1 MDLLTP
7 LLRDSAL
14 TAIFSNAQTVQGML
28 DFEAALARAEA
39 KCGVIPPEAVA
50 AIERACRAE
59 NLDLTVLAQSAANA
73 GNLAIPLVKQ
83 LTAVVK
89 TQDQQAARYV
99 HWGATSQDAI
109 DSGLVLQLR
118 QALDATDELLSRL
131 LAVLAQQAERH
142 ITTVMPGRTW
152 MQHAL
157 PVTFGLKL
165 AGTLDALLR
174 WQQRLREMRGR
185 VLVLQFGGAA
195 GTLASLNEPGPA
207 VAQQLAQ
214 ELDLSLADTPWHSQR
229 DRLLE
234 IGHWYAGVCGTL
246 GKFAN
251 DFSLLMQTE
260 VAEVCEPVASGRGG
274 SSAMPHKRNP
284 VGCAAILTAVQRTPG
299 LMATLYA
306 SQIQQHERALGG
318 WQAEWEV
325 LPELLMLAGG
335 VLEQSI
341 QLVSGMQVNEQRMRA
356 NLDITHGL
364 IMAESVTLALA
375 GMVGKQEAH
384 HIVEALC
391 HQALDVQRPL
401 LQLLENDP
409 RINAHFS
416 RDQLTAQLDPSGA
429 TGSAEY
435 FVRQVLACYQEQ
447 IHDASLSD

>member
-7 LLRDSAL
+7 MLRGSAL
-14 TAIFSNAQTVQGML
+14 TALFSDAQTVQGML

-39 KCGVIPPEAVA
+39 ACGVIPPEAVA
-50 AIERACRAE
+50 AIERACDVRTIDMTALAE
-59 NLDLTVLAQSAANA
+59 AAASA

-83 LTAVVK
+83 LTAQVK
-89 TQDQQAARYV
+89 QNDPDAARYV

-109 DSGLVLQLR
+109 DTGFVLQLR
-118 QALDATDELLSRL
+118 EALLKTDEMLANL
-131 LAVLAQQAERH
+131 LAALAEQAALHRE
-142 ITTVMPGRTW
+142 TVMPGRTW

-174 WQQRLREMRGR
+174 WQVRLREISSR
-185 VLVLQFGGAA
+185 VLTLQFGGAA
-195 GTLASLNEPGPA
+195 GTLASLNEHGPA
-207 VAQQLAQ
+207 VAEALAQ
-214 ELDLSLADTPWHSQR
+214 ELNLAIADTPWHCQR

-234 IGHWYAGVCGTL
+234 VGHWYAGVCGTL
-246 GKFAN
+246 GKFAS

-260 VAEVCEPVASGRGG
+260 VAEVSEPTAPGRGG

-325 LPELLMLAGG
+325 LPELITLAGG
-335 VLEQSI
+335 VLAQSE
-341 QLVSGMQVNEQRMRA
+341 QLVRGMQVDKAKMRA
-356 NLDITHGL
+356 DLDITHGL

-375 GMVGKQEAH
+375 KFIGKQDAH
-384 HIVEALC
+384 HLIETLC
-391 HQALDVQRPL
+391 HQALDQKCPL

-409 RINAHFS
+409 RLTAHFTPAE
-416 RDQLTAQLDPSGA
+416 LTTLLDPSKA
-429 TGSAEY
+429 TGSATY
-435 FVRQVLACYQEQ
+435 FVRQVLARYQEQ
-447 IHDASLSD
+447 CHDHSLSN

>member
-14 TAIFSNAQTVQGML
+14 TAIFSDTQTVQGML
-28 DFEAALARAEA
+28 DFEAALAHAEA
-39 KCGVIPPEAVA
+39 NCGVIPSEAVT
-50 AIERACRAE
+50 AIVHACRVE
-59 NLDLTVLAQSAANA
+59 NLDLTALAQSAANA

-89 TQDQQAARYV
+89 DQDQQAARYV
-99 HWGATSQDAI
+99 HWGATSQDVI

-118 QALDATDELLSRL
+118 QALDASDELLSRL
-131 LAVLAQQAERH
+131 LAVLAQQTERH
-142 ITTVMPGRTW
+142 IATVMPGRTW

-195 GTLASLNEPGPA
+195 GTLASLNEHGPA
-207 VAQQLAQ
+207 VAQQLSR

-234 IGHWYAGVCGTL
+234 VGHWYAGVCGTL

-260 VAEVCEPVASGRGG
+260 VAEVSEPVVAGRGG

-341 QLVSGMQVNEQRMRA
+341 QLVSGMQINEQRMRV

-375 GMVGKQEAH
+375 AFVGKQEAH

-391 HQALDVQRPL
+391 HQALDEQRPL
-401 LQLLENDP
+401 LQLLENDT
-409 RINAHFS
+409 RIKAHFS
-416 RDQLTAQLDPSGA
+416 SAQLTQLLDPSGA
-429 TGSAEY
+429 TGSADY
-435 FVRQVLACYQEQ
+435 FVRQVLARYQEQ
-447 IHDASLSD
+447 NHDASLSA